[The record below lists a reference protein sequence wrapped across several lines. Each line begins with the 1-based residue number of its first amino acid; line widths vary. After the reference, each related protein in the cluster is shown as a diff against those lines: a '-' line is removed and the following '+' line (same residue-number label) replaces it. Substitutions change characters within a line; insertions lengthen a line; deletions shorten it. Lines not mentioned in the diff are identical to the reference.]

1 MVCGNAEPVR
11 RAIRPWGRLRC
22 WCRGASEKC
31 SQGVATGWTTSR
43 TSCSGF
49 PLAIRTAI
57 PDLVEWAWAASMAGW
72 LAQGLSAESACSG
85 SS

>member
-1 MVCGNAEPVR
+1 MRSPYVVPSDHGAVCGVGAEVHPK
-11 RAIRPWGRLRC
+11 
-22 WCRGASEKC
+22 KC

-43 TSCSGF
+43 TSCLGF
-49 PLAIRTAI
+49 SLAIRTAI